1 MKSFIRKACFVL
13 AAALCTA
20 AFTACED
27 DDTAGGDLQL
37 YYSTV
42 VDIGPSMNYQS
53 GAPSYYGPAPSEFAI
68 DRVTCDDQPVEV
80 ACFSIDAANGAV
92 SIADTGELPTG
103 TYKLSISCRAGGG
116 TFRFSDI
123 FVVRM
128 VAAAPAELEL
138 STPMLDIP
146 YAELATTEASVTVTP
161 VGETVSILSYALQ
174 QEEGREYFAISNKED
189 KGVVTLN
196 PDFKG
201 EILPGTYPLPICIT
215 TRAGKY
221 TYENVLTVRITSA
234 PLEIEYPAASG
245 RMEQNRPF
253 TSQGAPTVKGSPE
266 GLAWAIDKITPS
278 DGVEA
283 TDKIVIDPATGVIS
297 VAADS
302 GLPVDAVY
310 TLDLRVS
317 NEFGSTVF
325 EGAYTLTVIAY
336 IEPLDPATFGYAA
349 KEVIEGTAFS
359 VEPNAGIVGDELTY
373 ALGELPAEL
382 VGKIEINPASGVISS
397 VGKLSVALGE
407 YAIPVKVENTK
418 SSAETT
424 FVLKVTENPNMFH
437 LFRYGN
443 NLGVDWETN
452 CDQYRFAYQTGDP
465 SVVINLSDGHH
476 DFGDRKPTFKF
487 EVLHNWSLQNAGDP
501 AKNYVDDDG
510 NVHLQLRSNRNGQI
524 GYVRITATLG
534 EGDAAVSR
542 STIIFIIMELASPEI
557 VYTPFVYRA
566 NPRTG
571 GYLGATPEHSL
582 TNLVMS
588 CRSNLF
594 YMDLKNTNKAI
605 KIDDGNSTNRTDWG
619 ARVWETYFKAIGKD
633 LNVGSR
639 HPFSYYGDSEL
650 VSPTLSN
657 TLGYLDPTHGFDIYI
672 SPGKW
677 MLDGEYANGIFTF
690 QASYATD
697 GTVPSMHSSKKKIGL
712 GVWFDENF

>member
-1 MKSFIRKACFVL
+1 MKPIIRKACFVL
-13 AAALCTA
+13 AAALCA
-20 AFTACED
+20 VAFTACED

-42 VDIGPSMNYQS
+42 VDIGPSMNYRS
-53 GAPSYYGPAPSEFAI
+53 GAPSYYGPTPSEFVI

-174 QEEGREYFAISNKED
+174 QEEGREYFAISNKEG

-201 EILPGTYPLPICIT
+201 EVLPGTYPLPICIT

-221 TYENVLTVRITSA
+221 TYENLLTVRITSA
-234 PLEIEYPAASG
+234 PLEIEYPAPSG

-266 GLAWAIDKITPS
+266 QLVWAIEKITPS

-297 VAADS
+297 VAENS

-310 TLDLRVS
+310 MLDLRVS
-317 NEFGSTVF
+317 NEFGDKVF

-336 IEPLDPATFGYAA
+336 IEPLDPATFGYD
-349 KEVIEGTAFS
+349 KVEVIQGGAFS
-359 VEPNAGIVGDELTY
+359 VSPKAGLVGDELKFE
-373 ALGELPAEL
+373 LGELPAEL
-382 VGKIEINPASGVISS
+382 DGKIEINPASGAISS
-397 VGKLSVALGE
+397 VGNLSVALGE
-407 YAIPVKVENTK
+407 YAIPVKVENIK

-424 FVLKVTENPNMFH
+424 LTLSVIENPYYFTKIV
-437 LFRYGN
+437 YGN
-443 NLGVDWETN
+443 NLGLEPAEN
-452 CDQYRFAYQTGDP
+452 YANQYRCA
-465 SVVINLSDGHH
+465 S
-476 DFGDRKPTFKF
+476 
-487 EVLHNWSLQNAGDP
+487 AGDMTALSLVP
-501 AKNYVDDDG
+501 TTDAKPG
-510 NVHLQLRSNRNGQI
+510 TQLKWTIAIKHQCGGTVIDSDTGELSMSGFKAKQGGLI
-524 GYVRITATLG
+524 FVTATAG
-534 EGDAAVSR
+534 EGQAGETSVTVPVFFYFYQAVDGVSVLY
-542 STIIFIIMELASPEI
+542 E
-557 VYTPFVYRA
+557 PFVFQV

-571 GYLGATPEHSL
+571 GRSATPTIEGADPSQFSL
-582 TNLVMS
+582 DYRRTFNYYNLNGPDTHINGQPSADGFLRNYVWQPYYEAISDPDPAGMAVKGNRAPVSYYDNKDRLSVPAAYVDPATFEVVVNPNKWIDTNGNAASGM
-588 CRSNLF
+588 F
-594 YMDLKNTNKAI
+594 HGQMTFITTGKNT
-605 KIDDGNSTNRTDWG
+605 
-619 ARVWETYFKAIGKD
+619 
-633 LNVGSR
+633 
-639 HPFSYYGDSEL
+639 
-650 VSPTLSN
+650 
-657 TLGYLDPTHGFDIYI
+657 DP
-672 SPGKW
+672 
-677 MLDGEYANGIFTF
+677 A
-690 QASYATD
+690 
-697 GTVPSMHSSKKKIGL
+697 SSKLQVFPIWI
-712 GVWFDENF
+712 WFDENF